1 MHHPRWL
8 LCLILLCTAQFI
20 ALLDFSITMIPLPQ
34 IQQSLGFSDG
44 ALQWVINAYGVAIAG
59 FLLLGGRAAD
69 IYGRRR
75 IFMIGL
81 CIFTLSSLVAGFA
94 QTPNML
100 IATRALQGFG
110 AALFSPAAFSLLLT
124 VFREEQQRNRALG
137 AWTAVAAC
145 GFVAGLIL
153 GGIITDLFG
162 WRWVLWINVPIGI
175 IVMLLGRALPLG
187 LPNEKE
193 KTERL
198 DIYGALLAATGA
210 ATLVYAFANS
220 EHVGLNSMVTF
231 GLLALA
237 AALLCLFVWVEGKVK
252 SPLIPITLFKRRIT
266 GGANLVS
273 LLANT
278 ALGPTFVIIAL
289 FMQEILSFS
298 ATQTGF
304 GLLPMAI
311 AFTLASACIGPW
323 MIAKSNTKSVILIGL
338 ILFIAG
344 LSLLGFSLTENA
356 TWRSSILPGTLLA
369 GIGYG
374 IAFPAWTVAGI
385 EGIDAQYHGL
395 AGGMLTTTQEIG
407 SAVGLAV
414 GVAVSIAVI
423 AYGGSAIQGYSFA
436 ILVSTVLVILG
447 LLCAMLIL
455 PSKKTIIKT
464 AN

>member
-124 VFREEQQRNRALG
+124 VFREKQQRNRALG

-153 GGIITDLFG
+153 GGIITDLLG

-187 LPNEKE
+187 LPDEKD

-220 EHVGLNSMVTF
+220 EHVGLNSVVTF
-231 GLLALA
+231 VLLAFA
-237 AALLCLFVWVEGKVK
+237 VALLALFVWVEGKVK
-252 SPLIPITLFKRRIT
+252 SPLVPITLFKRRIT

-289 FMQEILSFS
+289 FMQEILSFN
-298 ATQTGF
+298 ATQTGL
-304 GLLPMAI
+304 GLLPMAS
-311 AFTLASACIGPW
+311 AFTLASACLGPW
-323 MIAKSNTKSVILIGL
+323 MITKSNTKTVILIGL
-338 ILFIAG
+338 VLFISG
-344 LSLLGFSLTENA
+344 LGLLGFSLTENA
-356 TWRSSILPGTLLA
+356 TWFSSILPGTLLA

-407 SAVGLAV
+407 SAVGLAA

-436 ILVSTVLVILG
+436 ILVSTGLVLLG
-447 LLCAMLIL
+447 LICAMLVL
-455 PSKKTIIKT
+455 PSKKTIIQT
-464 AN
+464 VN